1 MAGDTVR
8 GDVQSGRITLP
19 FTRLAVL
26 RSAVLQLFSV
36 HTTCWTIDSIHTLH
50 FHQEK
55 LENNLVS
62 SGPKK
67 KKKTKHVTQEMTDES
82 QMIPWTN
89 FKLDIYKK

>member
-8 GDVQSGRITLP
+8 GDEQSGRITLP

-67 KKKTKHVTQEMTDES
+67 KKKNQTRNTGNDRRKPNDSMDK
-82 QMIPWTN
+82 
-89 FKLDIYKK
+89 F